1 MFSKVGLF
9 LFYNILLLFHDVS
22 SLLIFLK
29 VVIMV
34 YLRFSSALKIF
45 PCFWIPFFFFYLS
58 NSLGLY
64 ILCWGMSPNVCR
76 PLAMSSYLR
85 RIRHQNADW
94 KFRVHNLPRQLV
106 GFTTELIFLLS
117 FLKENPTISCLESI
131 NMAANFTEQSGY
143 VLWVINHYTLPP
155 NLWAAGN
162 YRPKPFWFNFSRE
175 HTYFLWVV
183 GTCWIAWEGARNSIY
198 NCFLYRFLTIVF

>member
-1 MFSKVGLF
+1 M
-9 LFYNILLLFHDVS
+9 S
-22 SLLIFLK
+22 SLCRHHCCLIPDRFRHPK
-29 VVIMV
+29 DKPHARSQS
-34 YLRFSSALKIF
+34 LRISDTHRLHVFHCELSL
-45 PCFWIPFFFFYLS
+45 CLLFFFFYLS

-143 VLWVINHYTLPP
+143 VL
-155 NLWAAGN
+155 
-162 YRPKPFWFNFSRE
+162 
-175 HTYFLWVV
+175 
-183 GTCWIAWEGARNSIY
+183 
-198 NCFLYRFLTIVF
+198 